1 MADDAAPHLA
11 RQIETFEQVHKTQA
25 LLVVAEA
32 LRTDLIERALACMAE
47 GRVAEI
53 VAERDRLG
61 QILVQAERR
70 AIVRAICAT
79 SSVCV
84 RRAR

>member
-1 MADDAAPHLA
+1 MPRLHLA
-11 RQIETFEQVHKTQA
+11 RQIEIFEQIHKPQA
-25 LLVVAEA
+25 LLVMAEA
-32 LRTDLIERALACMAE
+32 LRTDLIECALSCMAE
-47 GRVAEI
+47 GRMAEI

-61 QILVQAERR
+61 QISFRPSAR